1 MEPSED
7 EKAKA
12 QRAVRLL
19 YVVMFVGVSLPLL
32 FFFLHGCETS
42 TPSISR

>member
-19 YVVMFVGVSLPLL
+19 YLVMFLGVSLPLL

-42 TPSISR
+42 VPNISR

>member
-12 QRAVRLL
+12 QRTVRLL
-19 YVVMFVGVSLPLL
+19 YLVMILGVSLPLL

-42 TPSISR
+42 TPGISR